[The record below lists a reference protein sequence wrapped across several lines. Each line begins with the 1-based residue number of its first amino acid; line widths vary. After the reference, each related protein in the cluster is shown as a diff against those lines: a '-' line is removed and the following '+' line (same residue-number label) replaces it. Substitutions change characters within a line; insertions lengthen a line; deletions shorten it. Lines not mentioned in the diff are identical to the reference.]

1 MAICGVCGRKAS
13 SRTIGGIAFC
23 EECFRKL
30 DRIRSGDA
38 DLIAYY
44 LTAKAPTCS
53 TPAAS
58 QYMHDQ
64 AMLQKKKM
72 AAHEEEQRQKEQEAQ
87 QRELEAQ
94 QRKQEEGQKQA
105 YANSLGEFYEY
116 NVITAVNTVDG
127 RTDAEK
133 MKRIIEEQARKGWRL
148 HTVYSNVLG
157 KNAISLLGIG
167 INSTAS
173 EDVMIF
179 ERRIRKNP

>member
-1 MAICGVCGRKAS
+1 MVICGVCGKKAS

-30 DRIRSGDA
+30 DRIRSGDT

-72 AAHEEEQRQKEQEAQ
+72 AAHEEEQRQKEQ
-87 QRELEAQ
+87 EAQ

-148 HTVYSNVLG
+148 HTVYSNELG

>member
-30 DRIRSGDA
+30 DRIRSGDT

-87 QRELEAQ
+87 QR
-94 QRKQEEGQKQA
+94 KQEEDQKQA

-148 HTVYSNVLG
+148 HTVYSNDLG

-179 ERRIRKNP
+179 ERMIRKNP

>member
-1 MAICGVCGRKAS
+1 MTICGVCGRKAS

-23 EECFRKL
+23 EECFQKL
-30 DRIRSGDA
+30 GRIRSGDT

-87 QRELEAQ
+87 QR
-94 QRKQEEGQKQA
+94 KQEEDQKQA

-148 HTVYSNVLG
+148 HTVYSNELG

>member
-30 DRIRSGDA
+30 DRIRSGDT

-53 TPAAS
+53 TPATS

-87 QRELEAQ
+87 QR
-94 QRKQEEGQKQA
+94 KQEEDQKQA

-148 HTVYSNVLG
+148 HTVYSNDLG

>member
-1 MAICGVCGRKAS
+1 MTICGVCGRKAS

-30 DRIRSGDA
+30 DRIRSGDT

-72 AAHEEEQRQKEQEAQ
+72 AAHEEEQRQKEQET
-87 QRELEAQ
+87 Q
-94 QRKQEEGQKQA
+94 QRKQEEDQKQA

-133 MKRIIEEQARKGWRL
+133 MNRIIEEQARKGWRL
-148 HTVYSNVLG
+148 HTVYSNELG

-173 EDVMIF
+173 EAVMIF

>member
-30 DRIRSGDA
+30 DRIRSGDT

-58 QYMHDQ
+58 QYMHYQ

-87 QRELEAQ
+87 QR
-94 QRKQEEGQKQA
+94 KQEEDQKQA

-148 HTVYSNVLG
+148 HTVYSNDLG

>member
-30 DRIRSGDA
+30 DRIRSGDT

-87 QRELEAQ
+87 QRK
-94 QRKQEEGQKQA
+94 REEDQKQA

-148 HTVYSNVLG
+148 HTVYSNDLG

>member
-30 DRIRSGDA
+30 DRIRSGDT

-72 AAHEEEQRQKEQEAQ
+72 AAHEEEQRQKEQET
-87 QRELEAQ
+87 Q
-94 QRKQEEGQKQA
+94 QRKQEEDQKQA

-148 HTVYSNVLG
+148 HTVYSNDLG

>member
-30 DRIRSGDA
+30 DRIRSGDT

-87 QRELEAQ
+87 QR
-94 QRKQEEGQKQA
+94 KQEEDQKQA

-133 MKRIIEEQARKGWRL
+133 MKHIIEEQARKGWRL
-148 HTVYSNVLG
+148 HTVYSNDLG

>member
-30 DRIRSGDA
+30 DRIRSGDT

-72 AAHEEEQRQKEQEAQ
+72 VAHEEEQRQKEQEAQ
-87 QRELEAQ
+87 QR
-94 QRKQEEGQKQA
+94 KQEEDQKQA

-148 HTVYSNVLG
+148 HTVYSNDLG

>member
-1 MAICGVCGRKAS
+1 MTICGVCGRKAS

-23 EECFRKL
+23 EECFQKL
-30 DRIRSGDA
+30 DRIRSGDT

-87 QRELEAQ
+87 QR
-94 QRKQEEGQKQA
+94 KQEEDQKQA

-148 HTVYSNVLG
+148 HTVYSNELG

>member
-1 MAICGVCGRKAS
+1 MAICGVCGKRAS
-13 SRTIGGIAFC
+13 SRTIGGIPFC
-23 EECFRKL
+23 KECFQKL
-30 DRIRSGDA
+30 DRIRSGDT

-44 LTAKAPTCS
+44 LTTEAPTCS

-58 QYMHDQ
+58 QYMYDQ
-64 AMLQKKKM
+64 AILQKKKM
-72 AAHEEEQRQKEQEAQ
+72 VTPEEKQRQKEQEER
-87 QRELEAQ
+87 QREQEAQ
-94 QRKQEEGQKQA
+94 QRKQEEDQKQA

-116 NVITAVNTVDG
+116 NVITAVNTIDG

-148 HTVYSNVLG
+148 HTVYSNELG

-179 ERRIRKNP
+179 ERRIREKP